1 MSIFSFFKKVN
12 GQVVDAV
19 AALVPAPMV
28 GEIGVVA
35 HTFAAAF
42 AYDAKQ
48 LGAAGKQLASDD
60 VLAAWTA
67 IKTTAASAAADPAL
81 QKDLFAGNVSAI
93 VADLSTDAAKSLVPA
108 LKVIGKNTLT
118 TFSSLALTM
127 VKTGAVQAL
136 AAASANPTSQPA
148 SSPAASP
155 SASGTAST
163 PSK

>member
-1 MSIFSFFKKVN
+1 MGVFSFFKKVN
-12 GQVVDAV
+12 AKVIDTV
-19 AALVPAPMV
+19 AALVPAPMAA
-28 GEIGVVA
+28 EIGVAA

-48 LGAAGKQLASDD
+48 LGAEAKQLASDD

-67 IKTTAASAAADPAL
+67 IKTTAAQAAADPAL

-118 TFSSLALTM
+118 TF
-127 VKTGAVQAL
+127 
-136 AAASANPTSQPA
+136 
-148 SSPAASP
+148 
-155 SASGTAST
+155 
-163 PSK
+163 